1 LLGSTPVLWT
11 RLQGDTLRGSNINHK
26 QILAVDETD
35 LLESVIASQP
45 ELVADSETLWE
56 FTVWV
61 EYLLDSGRLN
71 VEEFQSPAP
80 R

>member
-1 LLGSTPVLWT
+1 
-11 RLQGDTLRGSNINHK
+11 
-26 QILAVDETD
+26 VDETD